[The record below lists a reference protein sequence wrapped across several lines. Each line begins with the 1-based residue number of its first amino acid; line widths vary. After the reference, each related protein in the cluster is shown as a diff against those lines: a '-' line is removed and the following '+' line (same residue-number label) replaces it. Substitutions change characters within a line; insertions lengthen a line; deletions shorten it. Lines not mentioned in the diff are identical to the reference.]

1 MNEKNIKT
9 CLVGAEIKDYS
20 IHYCHFDSRKKYNE
34 EICIYTYAGYN
45 KIN

>member
-34 EICIYTYAGYN
+34 EYVFIHMQDII
-45 KIN
+45 K